1 MRKLKTLFDV
11 QTVTE
16 IPAQQ
21 LPEPPKLKIGNTP
34 IEIALQIDEQ
44 GRTTAKKLYA
54 FLELNTAVY
63 ARWCR
68 ANITEN
74 DFAEE
79 NVDYLIFNIDVE
91 KSTGRGRPTQD
102 YILTATFA
110 KKLAMTS
117 NSVKGEQARE
127 YFIKVEEQL
136 KMAVIAMQKQQAQPA
151 QPQYIQQINRISF
164 DDIMLL
170 SQLQATTRYNIGRGS
185 LLKISD
191 DIGATVFI
199 GRKILFHRQTL
210 DEYFNSIRQ

>member
-1 MRKLKTLFDV
+1 MNKLKTLFDV

-16 IPAQQ
+16 VPAQQ
-21 LPEPPKLKIGNTP
+21 LPEPPKLKVGNTP

-44 GRTTAKKLYA
+44 GGTTARKLYG
-54 FLELNTAVY
+54 FLELNQTHY
-63 ARWCR
+63 SRWRRKC
-68 ANITEN
+68 ITEN

-79 NVDYLIFNIDVE
+79 NIDFIVLAIEGE
-91 KSTGRGRPTQD
+91 KPKGGRPTQD

-110 KKLAMTS
+110 KKLAMTF

-136 KMAVIAMQKQQAQPA
+136 KKAVIAMQKQQTQPV
-151 QPQYIQQINRISF
+151 QSQYIQQINRISL
-164 DDIMLL
+164 DDVTLL
-170 SQLQATTRYNIGRGS
+170 TKLQAATRYNIGCGTIK
-185 LLKISD
+185 KISD

-199 GRKILFHRQTL
+199 GKKILFHRQTL